1 MSTPAANKPLTGIR
15 LIDLTHMLSGPYAGM
30 ILADLGCDTVKV
42 EPPGR
47 GEGTRRLLE
56 DDPSYSIGGMGAY
69 FFTLN
74 RNKRSVAIDLK
85 SSSGLEIFFELVRHA
100 DVVLD
105 NFSAGVT
112 GRLKID
118 HETLAKQNP
127 AIVTCTVTGFGEDG
141 PDFQRPAFD
150 QIVQGLGGG
159 MSITGTDADQPVRA
173 GIPIGDLGGGMFA
186 VMGIQAALLAR
197 QRTGVG
203 QHVDISM
210 LDVQI
215 SLLNYMATMYAM
227 SGNIPEPIGNNHFVH
242 TPYNTFATQDDIIVI
257 AVIGDNFWPPLLD
270 VVDIDELRD
279 PRFDTAAA
287 RLKEKPFIDGLI
299 AERLRTRPAREWLDA
314 LQAARIPCARVN
326 NFAQALSD
334 PQVLH
339 RNMFVDL
346 EHPLQGA
353 ARVPGNPVKLSL
365 NSDQSMTPPP
375 LLGADTAEVLSEWA
389 GMSAARIARGI
400 AEGVLQQHQRP
411 AAVDGGKGPDEVPAS
426 SPTLALSQA

>member
-1 MSTPAANKPLTGIR
+1 MAAPTANKPLTGIR
-15 LIDLTHMLSGPYAGM
+15 LIDLTHMLAGPYAAM

-56 DDPSYSIGGMGAY
+56 NDPRYSIGGMGAY

-74 RNKRSVAIDLK
+74 RNKRSVALDLK
-85 SSSGLEIFFELVRHA
+85 SAPGLELFYELVRHA

-112 GRLKID
+112 KRLGID
-118 HETLAKQNP
+118 HEALAAHNP
-127 AIVTCTVTGFGEDG
+127 AIITCTVTGFGEDG
-141 PDFQRPAFD
+141 PGCHRPAFD

-159 MSITGTDADQPVRA
+159 MSITGQGPGECVRA

-227 SGNIPEPIGNNHFVH
+227 SGEVPGPIGNSHFVH
-242 TPYNTFATQDDIIVI
+242 TPYNTFATKDDTIII
-257 AVIGDNFWPPLLD
+257 AVIGDSFWPSLLD
-270 VVDIDELRD
+270 VLAIDELRE
-279 PRFDTAAA
+279 PRFAKATE
-287 RLKEKPFIDGLI
+287 RLREKAFIEGLI
-299 AERLRTRPAREWLDA
+299 AERLKTRPAAEWLQA
-314 LQAARIPCARVN
+314 LEAARIPCARVN
-326 NFAQALSD
+326 NFAQALGD
-334 PQVLH
+334 PQVRH
-339 RNMFVDL
+339 RNMFVEL
-346 EHPLQGA
+346 HHPLGGS
-353 ARVPGNPVKLSL
+353 ARVPGNPIKLSAD
-365 NSDQSMTPPP
+365 SGEAFMPPP
-375 LLGADTAEVLSEWA
+375 LLGAHTGQVFEEWTGSPMDQTATAAATITASTERSTARAVREA
-389 GMSAARIARGI
+389 GG
-400 AEGVLQQHQRP
+400 
-411 AAVDGGKGPDEVPAS
+411 
-426 SPTLALSQA
+426 